1 MDYLFHSLYTQK
13 ITIRRLTR
21 KERHKVQLHVI
32 FLIIYARLQLFC
44 SFKCIMFFTQL
55 VFLQRS
61 LVTATKTRKK
71 QQTEAIK
78 RALQQR
84 NDKKKAERES
94 FLITTIPITR
104 QAAREPALDHAAD
117 DHIERKFLSSYELAQ
132 FDLLFK

>member
-1 MDYLFHSLYTQK
+1 MSYD
-13 ITIRRLTR
+13 
-21 KERHKVQLHVI
+21 
-32 FLIIYARLQLFC
+32 LFC
-44 SFKCIMFFTQL
+44 TW
-55 VFLQRS
+55 QRS

-84 NDKKKAERES
+84 NDKKRAERES

-117 DHIERKFLSSYELAQ
+117 DHVDRKFY
-132 FDLLFK
+132 